1 MRRAPPARQC
11 AQDVHAADGGYF
23 VLPLPHHGIN
33 GHPAVFSSRVYSNIY
48 SSGVVVNPDQ
58 AKALHARYSKRAQ
71 PFGLTLEELDFK
83 NFPARN
89 EYPGIPVRAW
99 LRFPNCAELV
109 DGEVFAWT
117 ERAAEVTWK
126 DGPLTYRTWVW
137 ASAVTRRG
145 EAMSR
150 NLGERVNRDSNSE

>member
-1 MRRAPPARQC
+1 
-11 AQDVHAADGGYF
+11 
-23 VLPLPHHGIN
+23 
-33 GHPAVFSSRVYSNIY
+33 
-48 SSGVVVNPDQ
+48 VVVNPDQ
-58 AKALHARYSKRAQ
+58 AKALHARYPKRAQ

-109 DGEVFAWT
+109 EGEVFAWT
-117 ERAAEVTWK
+117 ERAVEVTWK

-145 EAMSR
+145 EASGQA
-150 NLGERVNRDSNSE
+150 LGQLGTADFLAAPGSSGHAVGP

>member
-1 MRRAPPARQC
+1 M
-11 AQDVHAADGGYF
+11 
-23 VLPLPHHGIN
+23 
-33 GHPAVFSSRVYSNIY
+33 
-48 SSGVVVNPDQ
+48 VVNPDQ

-89 EYPGIPVRAW
+89 KYPGIPVRAW

-109 DGEVFAWT
+109 EGEVFAWT
-117 ERAAEVTWK
+117 ERAVEVTWK

-137 ASAVTRRG
+137 ASAVTRHG

-150 NLGERVNRDSNSE
+150 NLGERVTRDNNSQ